1 MLYQSL
7 LYSKVVQ
14 SDIYRY
20 SFLYILF
27 HYSFLK
33 RMNILK

>member
-14 SDIYRY
+14 SDIYRH
-20 SFLYILF
+20 SFLYMLF

-33 RMNILK
+33 RRNVLK